1 VREWKGGASG
11 SRRAAD
17 GSGRGG
23 VKPDDPGAWLFA
35 RTTGGIRFGLE
46 RTEELLAGADHP
58 HRRFRSLHV
67 AGTNGKGSVSAL
79 CESVLRIAHPG
90 RTVGMYTSPHL
101 VSFTER
107 IRIDGRP
114 ISVDRLAEAEARL
127 RPEVERLEATFFE
140 ATTALAFL
148 CFADAG
154 VDLAVVEVGLG
165 GRLDSTNV
173 VDPLATAV
181 TNVARD
187 HTEYLGE
194 SLEEI
199 AWEKA
204 GIFKPG
210 VPAVIGETAPGPRD
224 VLRRRAAEVG
234 APLTEVDA
242 DRAISDVRVDL
253 DGTRFRLESERWG
266 SRPVQIPL
274 IGAHQAR
281 NAALAAELLAV
292 LPDDVRPSWEAVEAG
307 FAAARWAGRMQ
318 VVRQRGATWIFDVAH
333 NPAGVAALV
342 DALDS
347 IELPRP
353 VVLIAAILSD
363 KAWDT
368 MLPPLLARA
377 EAAILTVA
385 DSAPESRRWD
395 PEQVARVLDVSIPV
409 RVIPNLPDALM
420 RAETLGP
427 YGTLLVTG
435 SVHTVGDALGV
446 MGIPVV

>member
-1 VREWKGGASG
+1 MR
-11 SRRAAD
+11 
-17 GSGRGG
+17 
-23 VKPDDPGAWLFA
+23 PDDPGAWLFT

-46 RTEELLAGADHP
+46 RTERLLAGADHP
-58 HRRFRSLHV
+58 HRRFRAVHI

-79 CESVLRIAHPG
+79 CESALRAAHPG
-90 RTVGMYTSPHL
+90 RTIGMYTSPHL
-101 VSFTER
+101 VSFAER
-107 IRIDGRP
+107 IRINGRP
-114 ISVDRLAEAEARL
+114 IALDALADAEARL

-148 CFADAG
+148 CFAEAG

-181 TNVARD
+181 TNVALD

-210 VPAVIGETAPGPRD
+210 VPAVVGETAPGPRET
-224 VLRRRAAEVG
+224 LRRRAAEVG

-242 DRAISDVRVDL
+242 DRAVSEVRTDL
-253 DGTRFRLESERWG
+253 DGTRFRLASEHWG
-266 SRPVQIPL
+266 AREVRIPL

-292 LPDDVRPSWEAVEAG
+292 LPEDVRPPWEAVEAG
-307 FAAARWAGRMQ
+307 FAEARWAGRMQ

-333 NPAGVAALV
+333 NPAGVAALA
-342 DALDS
+342 DALDAVD
-347 IELPRP
+347 LPRP
-353 VVLIAAILSD
+353 VVLITAILAD
-363 KAWDT
+363 KEWDT

-377 EAAILTVA
+377 DAAILTVA
-385 DSAPESRRWD
+385 GSAPEGRRWD
-395 PEQVARVLDVSIPV
+395 PEAVARSLDASIPV
-409 RVIPNLPDALM
+409 RVIARLEDALM
-420 RAETLGP
+420 RAETLAP

-446 MGIPVV
+446 LGIPVG

>member
-1 VREWKGGASG
+1 MRT
-11 SRRAAD
+11 
-17 GSGRGG
+17 
-23 VKPDDPGAWLFA
+23 DDPGAWLFA

-46 RTEELLAGADHP
+46 RTEALLAGAGNP
-58 HRRFRSLHV
+58 HRRFRALHV
-67 AGTNGKGSVSAL
+67 GGTNGKGSVSAL
-79 CESVLRIAHPG
+79 CESALRAAHPG
-90 RTVGMYTSPHL
+90 RTIGMYTSPHL

-107 IRIDGRP
+107 IRIGGRP
-114 ISVDRLAEAEARL
+114 IDVERLAEAEARL
-127 RPEVERLEATFFE
+127 RPEVERLGATFFE

-148 CFADAG
+148 CFAEAG

-173 VDPLATAV
+173 VEPLATAV

-210 VPAVIGETAPGPRD
+210 VPAVVGETAAGPRE

-234 APLTEVDA
+234 APLVEVDA
-242 DRAISDVRVDL
+242 ERTISGVRVSL
-253 DGTRFRLESERWG
+253 DGTRFRLDSARWG
-266 SRPVQIPL
+266 SRELRIPL

-281 NAALAAELLAV
+281 NAALAAELLGV
-292 LPDDVRPSWEAVEAG
+292 LPDDARPPWEAIEAG
-307 FAAARWAGRMQ
+307 FAAVRWAGRMQ

-333 NPAGVAALV
+333 NPDGVAALTA
-342 DALDS
+342 ALDS
-347 IELPRP
+347 VDLPRP
-353 VVLIAAILSD
+353 VVLVASILAD
-363 KAWDT
+363 KAWDA

-377 EAAILTVA
+377 DAAILTVA
-385 DSAPESRRWD
+385 ESAPEARRWD
-395 PEQVARVLDVSIPV
+395 AEQVARALDAEIPV
-409 RVIPNLPDALM
+409 RVIPDLPDALM
-420 RAETLGP
+420 RAETLAP

-435 SVHTVGDALGV
+435 SVHTVGDALAV
-446 MGIPVV
+446 LGIPVV

>member
-1 VREWKGGASG
+1 
-11 SRRAAD
+11 
-17 GSGRGG
+17 

-58 HRRFRSLHV
+58 HRRFRALHV

-79 CESVLRIAHPG
+79 CESVLRAAHPG
-90 RTVGMYTSPHL
+90 RTIGLYTSPHL
-101 VSFTER
+101 VSFAER
-107 IRIDGRP
+107 IRIGGRA
-114 ISVDRLAEAEARL
+114 IGLDRLAEAEARL

-148 CFADAG
+148 AFADAG
-154 VDLAVVEVGLG
+154 ADLAVVEVGLG

-199 AWEKA
+199 AFEKA

-210 VPAVIGETAPGPRD
+210 IPAVIGETAPGPRE
-224 VLRRRAAEVG
+224 VLRRCAADVG
-234 APLTEVDA
+234 APLVEVDG
-242 DRAISDVRVDL
+242 DRAISDVRMGL
-253 DGTRFRLESERWG
+253 EGTRFRLASERWG
-266 SRPVQIPL
+266 ARELRIPL

-292 LPDDVRPSWEAVEAG
+292 LPEDVRPSWEAVEAG
-307 FAAARWAGRMQ
+307 FADARWAGRMQ
-318 VVRQRGATWIFDVAH
+318 VVRQRGATWMFDVAH
-333 NPAGVAALV
+333 NPAGVAALA
-342 DALDS
+342 DALDAVD
-347 IELPRP
+347 LPRP
-353 VVLIAAILSD
+353 VVLITAILAD
-363 KAWDT
+363 KAWDE

-377 EAAILTVA
+377 DAAILTVA
-385 DSAPESRRWD
+385 DSAPGNRRWD
-395 PEQVARVLDVSIPV
+395 PEQVARSLDASVPV
-409 RVIPNLPDALM
+409 RVIPRLEDALM
-420 RAETLGP
+420 RAETLAP

-446 MGIPVV
+446 LGIPVG

>member
-1 VREWKGGASG
+1 VR
-11 SRRAAD
+11 
-17 GSGRGG
+17 
-23 VKPDDPGAWLFA
+23 PDDPGAWLFT
-35 RTTGGIRFGLE
+35 RTTGGIRLGLE
-46 RTEELLAGADHP
+46 RTERLLAGADHP
-58 HRRFRSLHV
+58 HRRFRALHI

-79 CESVLRIAHPG
+79 CESALRAAHPG
-90 RTVGMYTSPHL
+90 RTIGMYTSPHL
-101 VSFTER
+101 VSFAER
-107 IRIDGRP
+107 IRIGGRP
-114 ISVDRLAEAEARL
+114 IALDALADAEARL

-148 CFADAG
+148 CFAEAG

-181 TNVARD
+181 TNVALD

-199 AWEKA
+199 ASEKA

-210 VPAVIGETAPGPRD
+210 VPAAIGETALGPRD
-224 VLRRRAAEVG
+224 VLRRRAAEAG

-242 DRAISDVRVDL
+242 DRAVSDVRIDL
-253 DGTRFRLESERWG
+253 DGTRFRLASEHWG
-266 SRPVQIPL
+266 SRELRIPL

-292 LPDDVRPSWEAVEAG
+292 LPEDVRPPWEAIEAG
-307 FAAARWAGRMQ
+307 FAETRWAGRMQ

-333 NPAGVAALV
+333 NPAGVAALA

-347 IELPRP
+347 VDLPRP
-353 VVLIAAILSD
+353 VVLITAILAD
-363 KAWDT
+363 KAWEE

-377 EAAILTVA
+377 DAAVLTVA
-385 DSAPESRRWD
+385 DSAPQNRRWD
-395 PEQVARVLDVSIPV
+395 PERVARALDASIPV
-409 RVIPNLPDALM
+409 RVIPRLEDALM
-420 RAETLGP
+420 RAETLAP

-446 MGIPVV
+446 MGIPIG